1 MNLFYLVKI
10 KYYEKKIGIE
20 SERLSDYSIIYT
32 IKNLSSYTKI
42 LLDIYRII
50 TVL

>member
-1 MNLFYLVKI
+1 MNLFYVVKI
-10 KYYEKKIGIE
+10 KCYEKIRID

-42 LLDIYRII
+42 LLD
-50 TVL
+50 L